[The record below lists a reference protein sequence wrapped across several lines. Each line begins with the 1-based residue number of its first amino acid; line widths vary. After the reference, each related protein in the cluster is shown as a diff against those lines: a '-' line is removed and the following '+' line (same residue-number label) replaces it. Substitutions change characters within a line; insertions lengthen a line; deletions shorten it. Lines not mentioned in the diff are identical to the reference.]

1 VDQHDFPLLDV
12 FLIHWRAPEWC
23 AQAASTVLASTG
35 VRVRC
40 HVVDNG
46 ATGGTA
52 LAQMLDPSVEV
63 ITTDENLGYTG
74 AANVALT
81 RALAARPRA
90 DCIVVASH
98 DLVVE
103 PGTLRTLS
111 EALRADAR
119 IGIVGPVLTAPAL
132 SAGGSWRGWRARGTS
147 AFDPA
152 QQFEEREWMSGT
164 LLMIR
169 PACVEQV
176 GGFDEALGSYV
187 EDVDLC
193 LRARDA
199 GWKVGVAPAAKA
211 SGIGSASSNVTLLVD
226 VNSVLLA
233 VKRRGLTASIPIVGR
248 YLYWIGRGTLTS
260 MLPWRT
266 SERRRASFA
275 HARDHA
281 RALAQL
287 TRDWRRVRSI
297 ARHPSDG
304 VPRFD
309 EA

>member
-1 VDQHDFPLLDV
+1 VDQHDFPLIDV

-23 AQAASTVLASTG
+23 AQAASSVLASQG
-35 VRVRC
+35 VDVRC

-46 ATGGTA
+46 ATGGDV
-52 LAQMLDPSVEV
+52 LAQLLDPKVEV
-63 ITTDENLGYTG
+63 ITADDNLGYTG
-74 AANVALT
+74 AANLALA
-81 RALAARPRA
+81 RALGARPRA

-98 DLVVE
+98 DLIVDAA
-103 PGTLRTLS
+103 TLRTLS
-111 EALRADAR
+111 DALRADLR

-132 SAGGSWRGWRARGTS
+132 SAGGSWRGWRAKGT
-147 AFDPA
+147 ARFDA
-152 QQFEEREWMSGT
+152 TRQFEEREWMSGT

-169 PACVEQV
+169 PECVEQI

-187 EDVDLC
+187 EDVDIC
-193 LRARDA
+193 LRAHDA
-199 GWKVGVAPAAKA
+199 GWKVGVAPAARA

-233 VKRRGLTASIPIVGR
+233 VKRRGLRASVPIIGR
-248 YLYWIGRGTLTS
+248 YVYWIGRGVLTS
-260 MLPWRT
+260 VLPWRDR
-266 SERRRASFA
+266 ERRQASLV

-287 TRDWRRVRSI
+287 AREWRRVRSI
-297 ARHPSDG
+297 ARHPERG

-309 EA
+309 GA